1 MPMPRGRW
9 EVQAGHPSA
18 ECWGGGWVG
27 TVSPPPPPPPLP
39 PLLVLPLSLLIPTNA
54 KIFKCGIFKS
64 NQRSKAVLPP
74 LKFNLIHLPALW
86 CI

>member
-1 MPMPRGRW
+1 MPIRW
-9 EVQAGHPSA
+9 EAQAEHPSPGA
-18 ECWGGGWVG
+18 VRGGLAL
-27 TVSPPPPPPPLP
+27 PLP
-39 PLLVLPLSLLIPTNA
+39 HRPLLRFPPTRTLPLFLLIPTNA

-74 LKFNLIHLPALW
+74 LKFNLIHLPTLW

>member
-1 MPMPRGRW
+1 VCAKQETRADTHQAPGCVRGAVSVDPW
-9 EVQAGHPSA
+9 LCLPVDPSSI
-18 ECWGGGWVG
+18 
-27 TVSPPPPPPPLP
+27 SPCSA
-39 PLLVLPLSLLIPTNA
+39 LPLSLLIPTNA

>member
-1 MPMPRGRW
+1 MGIPAQSC
-9 EVQAGHPSA
+9 VH
-18 ECWGGGWVG
+18 GGLG
-27 TVSPPPPPPPLP
+27 TASPPRLHFSPLT
-39 PLLVLPLSLLIPTNA
+39 LPVSLLIPTNA

>member
-1 MPMPRGRW
+1 MPRGKR
-9 EVQAGHPSA
+9 EVWAGHPSA
-18 ECWGGGWVG
+18 ELCAWGGWAL
-27 TVSPPPPPPPLP
+27 PLP
-39 PLLVLPLSLLIPTNA
+39 HRPLLRFSWLTLSLSLLIPTNA